1 MENLPNPLQTP
12 ELPVGIPESG
22 RAYASGHP
30 TKKQQ
35 SYGAFISII
44 IIVAIIVI
52 GAFYVWGKRI
62 SEGQPAPFP
71 ASETGK

>member
-12 ELPVGIPESG
+12 ELPVGIPEG
-22 RAYASGHP
+22 NAPYASP

-35 SYGAFISII
+35 SYGALVSIV

-71 ASETGK
+71 AGETKE